1 MNVSSRRPLFRRQS
15 HSNLYRMFLWTTLIL
30 LGIGVIRGLDR
41 GEIRPAGEPTATP
54 TRAVGSLLAEADTYF
69 TAGKLD
75 AAIEAYRES
84 AKLDPQ
90 NPLTFANMA
99 RVQVYSSA
107 LLATDAE
114 KAQRLQEAL
123 ASADQARA
131 VGPDDSAAAAA
142 RALALDWNAGQYSQ
156 TEPDKSERYLTDA
169 EQEAVRALQL
179 DGTNTLAAIYYAE
192 ILIDRQKWPQGE
204 QYLQQ
209 SRASGANLMDWHRV
223 YAYYLETQ
231 GLYLQAIQ
239 EYDRAIALAP
249 NLTFLHL
256 RAGANYRQLAFAS
269 TIEAQRN
276 DLYEKSLEYFDRAAK
291 INEQIQVKNPIP
303 YLSIA
308 KTYSQMGEYYA
319 ASRNVQK
326 ALDFEPTNPDV
337 YGQLGIVYF
346 KSRNY
351 EGSIPALKCAIR
363 GCSAAESCDAR
374 GGCDKGDPGHEVS
387 GMPLSPNTLVY
398 YYTYGSVL
406 ASLSRPRQNYCS
418 DSFAVFQEI
427 RNSPFGSDPN
437 TLAIIEEGEAICRG
451 LSASAAPQASPT
463 LSAPS
468 PTP

>member
-1 MNVSSRRPLFRRQS
+1 
-15 HSNLYRMFLWTTLIL
+15 MFLWLTLIL
-30 LGIGVIRGLDR
+30 MGAGLIRGLDR
-41 GEIRPAGEPTATP
+41 GEIRPAGQPTATP
-54 TRAVGSLLAEADTYF
+54 TRAVGSLLAEAETYF

-75 AAIEAYRES
+75 AAIDAYREA

-90 NPLTFANMA
+90 NPLTFANLA
-99 RVQVYSSA
+99 RVQVYASA
-107 LLATDAE
+107 LLATDAD
-114 KAQRLQEAL
+114 KNQRLQEAL
-123 ASADQARA
+123 ASADQARTI
-131 VGPDDSAAAAA
+131 GPDNSAAAAA

-156 TEPDKSERYLTDA
+156 IEPDKAERYLTEA

-179 DGTNTLAAIYYAE
+179 DSTNTLASVTYAE
-192 ILIDRQKWPQGE
+192 ILIDRQKWPQGA
-204 QYLQQ
+204 QYLEQ
-209 SRASGANLMDWHRV
+209 SRANGAALMDWHRV

-231 GLYLQAIQ
+231 GYYLDAIL

-256 RAGANYRQLAFAS
+256 RAGATYRQLAFAS

-291 INEQIQVKNPIP
+291 INEQIQVKNPGP
-303 YLSIA
+303 YISIA

-326 ALDFEPTNPDV
+326 ALEFEPTNPDV

-351 EGSIPALKCAIR
+351 EGAIPALKCAIR

-374 GGCDKGDPGHEVS
+374 GGCDQGDPGHQVS
-387 GMPLSPNTLVY
+387 GMPLSPGTLVY

-406 ASLSRPRQNYCS
+406 ASLSRPKQNYCS
-418 DSFAVFQEI
+418 EAFSVFQEI
-427 RNSPFGSDPN
+427 RNSPFGNEPN
-437 TLAIIEEGEAICRG
+437 TLGIIEDGEAICRG
-451 LSASAAPQASPT
+451 LSAPAAPLASPT
-463 LSAPS
+463 LPAATPS
-468 PTP
+468 PQPNLQP

>member
-1 MNVSSRRPLFRRQS
+1 
-15 HSNLYRMFLWTTLIL
+15 MFLWTALIM
-30 LGIGVIRGLDR
+30 LGIGIILGIDR
-41 GEIRPAGEPTATP
+41 GDIGLAGAPIATP
-54 TRAVGSLLAEADTYF
+54 TRALGSLIAEADTYF

-75 AAIEAYRES
+75 DAISAYREATKMDGQVAS
-84 AKLDPQ
+84 AW
-90 NPLTFANMA
+90 ASMA

-107 LLATDAE
+107 LLATDSE
-114 KAQRLQEAL
+114 KFQRLQEAL
-123 ASADQARA
+123 QSAEQATKID
-131 VGPDDSAAAAA
+131 PEDSLAAAVH
-142 RALALDWNAGQYSQ
+142 ALALDWNAGQYAF
-156 TEPDKSERYLTDA
+156 TDPEKSSTLLTQA

-179 DGTNTLAAIYYAE
+179 DNTNSLAIIYYAE
-192 ILIDRQKWPQGE
+192 ILIDQQKWERGQ
-204 QYLQQ
+204 QYLSQ
-209 SRASGANLMDWHRV
+209 ASEPGAALMDWHRV

-239 EYDRAIALAP
+239 EYDRAIQLTP

-269 TIEAQRN
+269 TIKNQRN
-276 DLYEKSLEYFDRAAK
+276 DLYVKSLEYFDRAAK

-326 ALDFEPTNPDV
+326 ALEFEPTNPDV

-351 EGSIPALKCAIR
+351 EGSIPAFKCAIR

-374 GGCDKGDPGHEVS
+374 GGCDKGDPGHEII
-387 GMPLSPNTLVY
+387 GMALSPNTLVY

-406 ASLSRPRQNYCS
+406 ASLSRPKQNYCS
-418 DSFAVFQEI
+418 DAFAVFQEI
-427 RNSPFGSDPN
+427 RNSPFGSELG
-437 TLAIIEEGEAICRG
+437 TLGIIQEGEAICRNIG
-451 LSASAAPQASPT
+451 ATRTPQASST
-463 LSAPS
+463 SVEE
-468 PTP
+468 TPVP